1 MESIILNCKNDR
13 LTFLRRIRLMSWRHQ
28 VPWGLPPTDWRRPRS
43 TPLVQGQGTPTDR
56 EHISIPSYIIMDSH
70 NAHKYLIWNCG
81 HTCMS
86 KVRIYAK
93 LLENISFY
101 YKDKVYMLIEIM
113 VKQITFIFKWNVH
126 YLPFIFGQI
135 FQENNMQ
142 VPVQCIHLLQR
153 LEGILNFLKAMLIIF
168 DKNFDTQKIE

>member
-1 MESIILNCKNDR
+1 
-13 LTFLRRIRLMSWRHQ
+13 
-28 VPWGLPPTDWRRPRS
+28 
-43 TPLVQGQGTPTDR
+43 
-56 EHISIPSYIIMDSH
+56 
-70 NAHKYLIWNCG
+70 
-81 HTCMS
+81 MS

-153 LEGILNFLKAMLIIF
+153 FEGILNFLKAMLIILI
-168 DKNFDTQKIE
+168 KILIHKKMNKIQISSCIIQEVYFIFGYQ